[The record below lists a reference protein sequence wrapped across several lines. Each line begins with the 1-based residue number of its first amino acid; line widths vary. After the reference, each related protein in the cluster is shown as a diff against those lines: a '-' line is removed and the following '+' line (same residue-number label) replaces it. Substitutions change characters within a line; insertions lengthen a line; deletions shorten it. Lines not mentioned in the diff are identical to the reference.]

1 MARRIVAGDRSKP
14 KRVPAKS
21 KPTGLRGGKPYEP
34 DKAGQGTSK
43 SKGSASA
50 RPTKPP
56 AARARAYNGPGATPA
71 EREAYRKN
79 VKATNKAKGR
89 RSY

>member
-34 DKAGQGTSK
+34 DKGGQGTPK
-43 SKGSASA
+43 QGHNTPKPKQGSA
-50 RPTKPP
+50 TGKPP
-56 AARARAYNGPGATPA
+56 KVGDNRPKQGT
-71 EREAYRKN
+71 EAYRKM
-79 VKATNKAKGR
+79 VKAKNKAAGR